1 MALTLLLGACASPP
15 PADEAD
21 GLAAPQPVA
30 VAVSAVSSDAGTVGM
45 GAAGGAPSGAVAGG
59 ATGVAGTAEGTSK
72 VGSAGGAAFGRV
84 ASTVAGGTPRAQTC
98 VPRWRPQRLP
108 GKIETRYTLEAGN
121 RSVRAQAA
129 ASASLLRHALR
140 VEPAELGALAFSWK
154 VPALTPGADVR
165 QRHTEDAAARLVLA
179 FEGDAA
185 RLSARNQALFE
196 LAAAVTGERPPFATL
211 MYVWDASAPVG
222 EVITNPRTDRIRKIV
237 LESGSAHLNQ
247 WRSYRRDIAADFQ
260 AAYGEPPG
268 ALVAVALM
276 TDADNTGGEAL
287 AWYGPVC
294 LEPAPRAP

>member
-1 MALTLLLGACASPP
+1 MHLPSPFPDRPAALRRVGWLGAGALLLITACASPP
-15 PADEAD
+15 PADEA
-21 GLAAPQPVA
+21 GALVAPQPEQLGA
-30 VAVSAVSSDAGTVGM
+30 VL
-45 GAAGGAPSGAVAGG
+45 AGGS
-59 ATGVAGTAEGTSK
+59 AGTAD
-72 VGSAGGAAFGRV
+72 V
-84 ASTVAGGTPRAQTC
+84 PRAALTC

-108 GKIETRYTLEAGN
+108 GKTETHYTLEAGN

-129 ASASLLRHALR
+129 GSASLLRHALR
-140 VEPAELGALAFSWK
+140 VEPTELGALAFSWK

-179 FEGDAA
+179 FDGDSA

-211 MYVWDASAPVG
+211 MYVWDATAPVG
-222 EVITNPRTDRIRKIV
+222 EVVTNPRTDRIRKIV
-237 LESGSAHLNQ
+237 LESGPAHLNQ

-294 LEPAPRAP
+294 LESAAKSP

>member
-1 MALTLLLGACASPP
+1 MRLRSLFLGRPAAPLRAGWLGAGVLLLITACASPP
-15 PADEAD
+15 SADESGA
-21 GLAAPQPVA
+21 LVAPQPASV
-30 VAVSAVSSDAGTVGM
+30 VVLGDDGT
-45 GAAGGAPSGAVAGG
+45 
-59 ATGVAGTAEGTSK
+59 GTAG
-72 VGSAGGAAFGRV
+72 V
-84 ASTVAGGTPRAQTC
+84 PRAAVTALPAPIC
-98 VPRWRPQRLP
+98 VPRWWPQRLP
-108 GKIETRYTLEAGN
+108 GKSETRYTLEAGN

-129 ASASLLRHALR
+129 ASASLLRHAMR

-179 FEGDAA
+179 FDGDTG

-222 EVITNPRTDRIRKIV
+222 EVVTNPRTDRIRKIV

-268 ALVAVALM
+268 ALLAVALM

-294 LEPAPRAP
+294 LEPATRTP

>member
-30 VAVSAVSSDAGTVGM
+30 VAESAVSSDAGTVGM
-45 GAAGGAPSGAVAGG
+45 GAAGGAPSGAAAGG
-59 ATGVAGTAEGTSK
+59 ATGVAGTAEGPSG
-72 VGSAGGAAFGRV
+72 VGGAGAAVFGGAARMPANGN
-84 ASTVAGGTPRAQTC
+84 QTC

-108 GKIETRYTLEAGN
+108 GKDETRYTLEAGN

-237 LESGSAHLNQ
+237 LESGPAHLNQ